1 MLSVWNASGSLHDP
15 KGDDNKNNKK
25 NNRFNKQNNNFARA
39 SPFFVHF
46 FAINYCY
53 TTTTWNFLVLR
64 FMEDMNTDNFLL
76 FLFRNLDVAV
86 L

>member
-46 FAINYCY
+46 FAINCY

>member
-1 MLSVWNASGSLHDP
+1 MTLFLVCLSKHMDTHMLSVWNTSGSLHDP
-15 KGDDNKNNKK
+15 KGDGNKNNKK

-53 TTTTWNFLVLR
+53 TTTT
-64 FMEDMNTDNFLL
+64 
-76 FLFRNLDVAV
+76 
-86 L
+86 